1 MVDYKLK
8 GLGVPTLPCALKW
21 SKEMSAKP
29 SNEINL
35 ENLMQLGINAA
46 RNGNKEAA
54 KGIFNQVLNA
64 DRRNERAWLWLAAVE
79 EDQTQRRRILQTVL
93 SINPNNQKAQELLN
107 AMDRAIELSE
117 RASMRFGIL
126 LIIGLVIVLIVIGVF
141 VFIITG

>member
-1 MVDYKLK
+1 
-8 GLGVPTLPCALKW
+8 
-21 SKEMSAKP
+21 MSAKP

>member
-1 MVDYKLK
+1 
-8 GLGVPTLPCALKW
+8 
-21 SKEMSAKP
+21 MSAKP

-35 ENLMQLGINAA
+35 ESLMQLGINAA

-93 SINPNNQKAQELLN
+93 SINPSNQKAQELLN

-117 RASMRFGIL
+117 RASMRFGF
-126 LIIGLVIVLIVIGVF
+126 LVIGSVVVLIVVIIVL
-141 VFIITG
+141 VLIITG